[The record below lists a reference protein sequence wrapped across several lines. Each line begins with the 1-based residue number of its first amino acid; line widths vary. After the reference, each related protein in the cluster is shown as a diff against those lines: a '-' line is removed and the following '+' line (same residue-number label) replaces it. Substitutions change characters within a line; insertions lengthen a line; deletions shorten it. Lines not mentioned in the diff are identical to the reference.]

1 VPSAVCTG
9 MATTAKEQY
18 ESIKSRARF
27 TFGKFRFV
35 VPDPN
40 YVIPK
45 FPCHDYHEGSV
56 IQPPVVPFTL
66 EAAPAPPKRS
76 TSNSTLADP
85 PVYDPR
91 RVTPHKPAPAISRVP
106 GVPLKQN
113 SSSLNQASTSRFPN
127 YNAPPSKP
135 VQQVTIE
142 DDEVVAASDLDDS
155 FDDDY
160 ILFDKPPAAK
170 TPLKPM
176 ISKPQLA
183 RRDSSSSVHIY
194 GEEEDN
200 QMETDSFYD
209 DDEIINYTDV
219 VNEEAELQCWDAVK
233 QRHDMHGQFR
243 GFLKDDGDSFEDE
256 ERLLG
261 RDRKARMYEMLKS
274 KFGHSTFRHRQK
286 TAITAIVLGYDA
298 FVLMPTGAGKSLCY
312 QLPAV
317 LSDGVTIVVSP
328 LRSLIEDQRS
338 KMKGLDI
345 GCEALTGDLSQK
357 DADDI
362 YNRLMAKVPD
372 IKLLYVTPEKISASG
387 RLSSVFASL
396 HRRGLLARFV
406 IDEAHCVSQWG
417 HDFRPDY
424 TKLASLRDV
433 YANPKV
439 PIVALTA
446 TATPKIVQD
455 TKDHLG
461 IKDSKLFISSFVRDN
476 LKYDLI
482 PKAAKALQKVL
493 EKMKDLYPSKSG
505 IIYCLSRKECET
517 VAGSLRKEGFTA
529 EEYHAGLDN
538 AKRTDVQSRWITNR
552 IQVICATIAF
562 GMGIDKPDVRFVIHY
577 SLPKSIE
584 GYYQETGR
592 AGRDGLP
599 SYCVLLY
606 SYQDVIRLRRMI
618 EGDDKT
624 TVGVRDMHLSSIFQ
638 MVAYAENISICRRKI
653 LVEHFGEVYDAAAC
667 RSGIT
672 PCDICHRKK
681 LNKGKFTLFD
691 VSEEARIILQC
702 VAGMRGNVTLRYLA
716 ELYRG
721 QMGKKTTET
730 AMRQGHAN
738 MAFLG
743 RGAAMSEAD
752 SLRLLRKLVI
762 EQYLFERLYATK
774 FDSVSAYAEVTEKGK
789 AVITG
794 KQKAKVYLHVL
805 TEGGGRKK
813 KDDVQINM
821 PTVSEAAALKEK
833 HRIKHADIFDRAV
846 AALRAVAAA
855 LAAQYR
861 LAGPQAVLSNEGIEQ
876 IAALLPRTN
885 SELLQA
891 DSMTPTKI
899 DKYGAT
905 LMAALKPFWKE
916 VDDRDAAEITA
927 QLESLKNREMTMGGF
942 PIAMHSTNSFGGAAA
957 GGGAGIMPAANG
969 RVAYKPTFAGG
980 KKRRTPNQGVKAGV
994 KRKASQSSAT
1004 RAKKAKTTAGFKGPV
1019 KSKATGLNPAFF
1031 PTMRS

>member
-1 VPSAVCTG
+1 LAPSAVCTG
-9 MATTAKEQY
+9 MASTAKEQY
-18 ESIKSRARF
+18 ESIKSRPRIAAS
-27 TFGKFRFV
+27 KYRFV

-40 YVIPK
+40 FAIPR
-45 FPCHDYHEGSV
+45 FTCHDDHVGSV
-56 IQPPVVPFTL
+56 VRLPVVAFTL
-66 EAAPAPPKRS
+66 DAPAAPSKVSPQTTNGAPPAS
-76 TSNSTLADP
+76 T
-85 PVYDPR
+85 VYDPR
-91 RVTPHKPAPAISRVP
+91 RVTTGFQSPPAPSRLPSVPNQVAPQSASRVS
-106 GVPLKQN
+106 N
-113 SSSLNQASTSRFPN
+113 HI
-127 YNAPPSKP
+127 APPSKP
-135 VQQVTIE
+135 EPEITYISD
-142 DDEVVAASDLDDS
+142 DDEVVAASDLEDS

-160 ILFDKPPAAK
+160 IIYDNPPSTSK
-170 TPLKPM
+170 TPHKPTTSM
-176 ISKPQLA
+176 ASYSRQ
-183 RRDSSSSVHIY
+183 DSSTSVHVY
-194 GEEEDN
+194 GEIDAPMED
-200 QMETDSFYD
+200 TDSFYD
-209 DDEIINYTDV
+209 DDEIIDYAEI
-219 VNEEAELQCWDAVK
+219 VNEEEKELECWDAVK
-233 QRHDMHGQFR
+233 TRHDMHGQFR

-256 ERLLG
+256 EKILG
-261 RDRKARMYEMLKS
+261 RERKQLMYEKLKS
-274 KFGHSTFRHRQK
+274 VFGHSKFRHRQK
-286 TAITAIVLGYDA
+286 TAITAIVSGHDA

-338 KMKGLDI
+338 KMQGLDI
-345 GCEALTGDLSQK
+345 GCEALTGDIKQHEA
-357 DADDI
+357 DAI
-362 YNRLMAKVPD
+362 YNRLDAKEPD
-372 IKLLYVTPEKISASG
+372 IKLLYVTPEKICASG
-387 RLSSVFASL
+387 RLSSVFSSL

-433 YANPKV
+433 YAHPKV

-493 EKMKDLYPSKSG
+493 TSMKQLYPGKSG
-505 IIYCLSRKECET
+505 IIYCLSRAECEK
-517 VAGSLRKEGFTA
+517 VAANLRNEGFTA
-529 EEYHAGLDN
+529 QEYHAGMS
-538 AKRTDVQSRWITNR
+538 AEKRTEVQSRWITNR
-552 IQVICATIAF
+552 LQVICATIAF

-577 SLPKSIE
+577 SMPKSIE

-624 TVGVRDMHLSSIFQ
+624 TVGVRDMHLGSIFQ

-667 RSGIT
+667 RSGTT
-672 PCDICHRKK
+672 PCDVCHRKS

-702 VAGMRGNVTLRYLA
+702 VAGMRNVTLRYLA

-721 QMGKKTTET
+721 QMNKKTTEQ
-730 AMRQGHAN
+730 AVRLGHSK
-738 MAFLG
+738 MALVG
-743 RGAAMSEAD
+743 RGAAMSESDA
-752 SLRLLRKLVI
+752 LRLLRKLVI

-789 AVITG
+789 SVITG
-794 KQKAKVYLHVL
+794 RVKAKVFLHVL
-805 TEGGGRKK
+805 TEGGKKK
-813 KDDVQINM
+813 KDEVQINM

-833 HRIKHADIFDRAV
+833 HRIKHGDVFDRAV

-855 LAAQYR
+855 LAAQHR
-861 LAGPQAVLSNEGIEQ
+861 LAGPQAVLSSEGIEQ

-927 QLESLKNREMTMGGF
+927 QLETLKKREAVIGGF
-942 PIAMHSTNSFGGAAA
+942 PVAMHDFQ
-957 GGGAGIMPAANG
+957 GGGGGGGGSGIMPAANG
-969 RVAYKPTFAGG
+969 GRAYKPAFNK
-980 KKRRTPNQGVKAGV
+980 KKRPTPKQGV
-994 KRKASQSSAT
+994 KRKVRYASGQGSGT
-1004 RAKKAKTTAGFKGPV
+1004 RAKKTKTT
-1019 KSKATGLNPAFF
+1019 
-1031 PTMRS
+1031 

>member
-1 VPSAVCTG
+1 HIPELSLAAVCTG

-18 ESIKSRARF
+18 ESVKSRPRVAC
-27 TFGKFRFV
+27 GKFQFV
-35 VPDPN
+35 VPDAKF
-40 YVIPK
+40 VIPR
-45 FPCHDYHEGSV
+45 FACHDNHVGSV
-56 IQPPVVPFTL
+56 VQAPVAAFTL
-66 EAAPAPPKRS
+66 EAAPAPPKTS
-76 TSNSTLADP
+76 TSTSFTSSASSS
-85 PVYDPR
+85 VYDPR
-91 RVTPHKPAPAISRVP
+91 RITPVAARVP
-106 GVPLKQN
+106 SVPLRQI
-113 SSSLNQASTSRFPN
+113 SSPNQVVPPPVNRSSN
-127 YNAPPSKP
+127 HIAPPPKP
-135 VQQVTIE
+135 VEQIVIDD
-142 DDEVVAASDLDDS
+142 DDEVVAASDMEEDS

-160 ILFDKPPAAK
+160 IIYDKPPAAK
-170 TPLKPM
+170 TPLNTT
-176 ISKPQLA
+176 ISKPQLI
-183 RRDSSSSVHIY
+183 RQDSASSVHIY
-194 GEEEDN
+194 GEEDDPT
-200 QMETDSFYD
+200 ETDSFYD
-209 DDEIINYTDV
+209 DDEIIDYAEI
-219 VNEEAELQCWDAVK
+219 VNEEAELECWDAVK
-233 QRHDMHGQFR
+233 KRHDMHGQFR

-256 ERLLG
+256 ELLLG
-261 RDRKARMYEMLKS
+261 KDLKDRMYLTLKS
-274 KFGHSTFRHRQK
+274 VFGHSKFRHRQK
-286 TAITAIVLGYDA
+286 TAITAIVLDCDA

-338 KMKGLDI
+338 KMRGLDI
-345 GCEALTGDLSQK
+345 GCEALTGDLSVK
-357 DADDI
+357 AADDI
-362 YNRLMAKVPD
+362 YNRLESKNPD
-372 IKLLYVTPEKISASG
+372 IKLLYVTPEKISSSS
-387 RLSSVFASL
+387 RLSSVFSSL

-424 TKLASLRDV
+424 TKLATLRDI
-433 YANPKV
+433 YKYPKV

-493 EKMKDLYPSKSG
+493 EKMKQLYPGKSG
-505 IIYCLSRKECET
+505 IVYCLSRNECEK
-517 VAGSLRKEGFTA
+517 VAASLQKEGFTA
-529 EEYHAGLDN
+529 EPYHAGLTDT
-538 AKRTDVQSRWITNR
+538 KRNDVQSRWITNR

-606 SYQDVIRLRRMI
+606 SYQDMIRLRRMI

-624 TVGVRDMHLSSIFQ
+624 TVGVRDMHLGSIYQ

-667 RSGIT
+667 RSGTT
-672 PCDICHRKK
+672 PCDVCHRKS

-702 VAGMRGNVTLRYLA
+702 VAGMRNVTLRYLA

-721 QMGKKTTET
+721 QMNKKTSEQ
-730 AMRQGHAN
+730 AIRLGHSK
-738 MAFLG
+738 MALVG
-743 RGAAMSEAD
+743 RGAAMSEPDA
-752 SLRLLRKLVI
+752 LRLMRKLVI

-794 KQKAKVYLHVL
+794 RVKAKVFLHVL
-805 TEGGGRKK
+805 TDGGGRKK
-813 KDDVQINM
+813 KDEVQINI

-833 HRIKHADIFDRAV
+833 HRIKHADVFDRAV
-846 AALRAVAAA
+846 AALRAVAATI
-855 LAAQYR
+855 AAQNR
-861 LAGPQAVLSNEGIEQ
+861 LAGPHAVLSSEGIEQ

-899 DKYGAT
+899 EKYGQT
-905 LMAALKPFWKE
+905 LMATLKPFWKE

-927 QLESLKNREMTMGGF
+927 QLESLKKREAVIGGF
-942 PIAMHSTNSFGGAAA
+942 PMVMRDGNDFGGE
-957 GGGAGIMPAANG
+957 GGTGIVQPSNG
-969 RVAYKPTFAGG
+969 GRAFKPNFAG
-980 KKRRTPNQGVKAGV
+980 KKRRTPNQGAKGGV
-994 KRKASQSSAT
+994 KRKASQSSGS
-1004 RAKKAKTTAGFKGPV
+1004 RAKKAKTTTFKAPA
-1019 KSKATGLNPAFF
+1019 KNKATGLNPAYF
-1031 PTMRS
+1031 PTMRT